1 MAVYRIR
8 HMTRYRYQE
17 PVTVCHNLAH
27 LIPRDA
33 PQHTW
38 TQIDLDISP
47 DATASS
53 RNDYFGNRM
62 TVFTIAEPHREL
74 LVVSR
79 CMVDLAPP
87 ITASLFPTASW
98 ESVAGML
105 SDRPKGEWLA
115 ASEFRFQSPQISWN
129 QAIHDWA
136 SQSFTAGRPMAEAA
150 LDLAGR
156 IYSELK
162 FVSGSTNVTTRVEE
176 IFQKRTGVC
185 QDFAHLAIACLRSMG
200 LAARYVS
207 GYLVT
212 APPPGQQR
220 LIGADASHAW
230 VSVYVPEYGWMD
242 IDPTNHF
249 WPLERHITV
258 AWGRDFSDVSPLRGV
273 ILGGGKHDVKV
284 GVDVI
289 PLDAGE
295 GATSPPDLP
304 Q

>member
-1 MAVYRIR
+1 MAVFRIR
-8 HMTRYRYQE
+8 HLTRYRYQE

-33 PQHTW
+33 PRHTW
-38 TQIDLDISP
+38 TQMDLDITP
-47 DATASS
+47 DAPRST

-62 TVFTIAEPHREL
+62 TVFGIDEPHREL
-74 LVVSR
+74 RVVSR

-87 ITASLFPTASW
+87 LMSSLFPTGPW
-98 ESVAGML
+98 ESVCKML
-105 SDRPKGEWLA
+105 SGKPQGELLA
-115 ASEFRFQSPQISWN
+115 ACEFRFRSPQINWN
-129 QAIHDWA
+129 SDICNWA
-136 SQSFTAGRPMAEAA
+136 MQSFTPSRPLVDVV
-150 LDLAGR
+150 LDLSSR
-156 IYSELK
+156 IYSEFK
-162 FVSGSTNVTTRVEE
+162 FVSGATNVSTRVEE
-176 IFQKRTGVC
+176 VFQRRTGVC
-185 QDFAHLAIACLRSMG
+185 QDFAHFAIACFRSVG

-242 IDPTNHF
+242 IDPTNHV

-273 ILGGGKHDVKV
+273 ILGGGKHEISV

-289 PLDAGE
+289 PLDGD
-295 GATSPPDLP
+295 GNTATTTGTLN
-304 Q
+304 